1 MFQGGEI
8 LKCLECGD
16 EIPIPEDVIKGEIVT
31 CPDCGVSFEVHKIS
45 KDSFELI
52 PAQVEGED
60 WGE

>member
-8 LKCLECGD
+8 LKCLECEG
-16 EIPIPEDVIKGEIVT
+16 EIPIPEDMINGEIVT
-31 CPDCGVSFEVHKIS
+31 CPDCGVSFEVRKIS